1 MVLTVPNG
9 RLAFDPAKLKRKE
22 LAEKIKKGQK
32 IELGKSGNA
41 MGEEQTKIV
50 AKEGKLAFDPAKL
63 KRKELAEKI
72 KKGQKIELKR
82 LNWANQAMQ
91 WEKSKPKL

>member
-32 IELGKSGNA
+32 NCSQRRETCFRPRK
-41 MGEEQTKIV
+41 
-50 AKEGKLAFDPAKL
+50 AKT
-63 KRKELAEKI
+63 
-72 KKGQKIELKR
+72 
-82 LNWANQAMQ
+82 
-91 WEKSKPKL
+91 

>member
-63 KRKELAEKI
+63 KRKENVKNWPRKSRKA
-72 KKGQKIELKR
+72 KR